1 MPDLFVRFKVR
12 NRRHDRSDARLIVRT
27 EERMPVRRDNRIALA
42 CRLCERFVRSRIE
55 RIRFRKFDESAVV
68 VFMYDGIDVF
78 SAHFVDRVHVR
89 KKTKGRH
96 VFKTLGSRQDAICIA
111 KLGDVYVFQTR
122 SLHLFGNHICK
133 ISLLRCR
140 RHDPFVGFI
149 RIAFGIRFYIAQKTL
164 EQFFFFL

>member
-1 MPDLFVRFKVR
+1 
-12 NRRHDRSDARLIVRT
+12 
-27 EERMPVRRDNRIALA
+27 MPVRRDNRIALA

-89 KKTKGRH
+89 KETKRRH
-96 VFKTLGSRQDAICIA
+96 VFKTLGSGENTVRIA
-111 KLGDVYVFQTR
+111 KLGDVHVFQTH

-133 ISLLRCR
+133 IPLLRSG

-149 RIAFGIRFYIAQKTL
+149 RIAFGIRFYIAQKTF
-164 EQFFFFL
+164 EQFFFFQ